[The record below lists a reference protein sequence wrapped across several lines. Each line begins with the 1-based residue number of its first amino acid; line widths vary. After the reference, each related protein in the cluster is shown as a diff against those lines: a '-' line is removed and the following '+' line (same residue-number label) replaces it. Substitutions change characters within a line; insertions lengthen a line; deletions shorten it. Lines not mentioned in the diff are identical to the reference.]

1 MNTKLN
7 LPFLE
12 VMVLRSCN
20 LSCKGCTTFSD
31 LKHQGDYGE
40 WSQTKEWLEQW
51 NQRLNIEAIGF
62 MGGEPLI
69 HPNIKDWIIGARQI
83 LPTSQIRFV
92 TNGLLLEKSLEI
104 IDTLYELGNSVLKI
118 SVHIED
124 ARINR
129 MIKYIMNRF
138 DWKPVTE
145 FHINRWSTGNDF
157 KFQINRPERFYQTFK
172 GTYSDMK
179 PHDNNPADAFHQL
192 CVQKKCPLLF
202 EGKLYK
208 CGTAGLTPH
217 ILKKFNN
224 PNIELWEPYMNTGL
238 TLDCTNE
245 ELNKF
250 INNFGKPHSMCRQ
263 CPVESDRESV
273 IDHSSNVS
281 YK

>member
-31 LKHQGDYGE
+31 LKHQGDYGQ

-51 NQRLNIEAIGF
+51 SQRLNIEAIGF

-83 LPTSQIRFV
+83 LPNSQIRFV
-92 TNGLLLEKSLEI
+92 TNGLLLEKNLEI

-124 ARINR
+124 DRINK

-138 DWKPVTE
+138 DWTPVTE
-145 FHINRWSTGNDF
+145 FHINRWSTGNEF
-157 KFQINRPERFYQTFK
+157 KFQINRPERFYKTFQ
-172 GTYSDMK
+172 GTYNDMR
-179 PHDNNPADAFHQL
+179 PHNNDPADAFNQL
-192 CVQKKCPLLF
+192 CVQKRCPLLF

-217 ILKKFNN
+217 ILRKFNN
-224 PNIELWEPYMNTGL
+224 PNQDLWQPYMNTGL
-238 TLDCTNE
+238 DTDCTDT
-245 ELNKF
+245 ELERF
-250 INNFGKPHSMCRQ
+250 IKNFGKPHVICRQ
-263 CPVESDRESV
+263 CPIETDIDSI
-273 IDHSSNVS
+273 IDHSSNVVQ
-281 YK
+281 K

>member
-31 LKHQGDYGE
+31 LKHQGDYGQ

-69 HPNIKDWIIGARQI
+69 HPNIKDWIVGVREI
-83 LPTSQIRFV
+83 LPTAQIRFV
-92 TNGLLLEKSLEI
+92 TNGLLLEKNLEI
-104 IDTLYELGNSVLKI
+104 IDTLYELGHSVLKI
-118 SVHIED
+118 SVHVED
-124 ARINR
+124 DRINR

-138 DWKPVTE
+138 EWKPVTE
-145 FHINRWSTGNDF
+145 FHINRWSTDNAF

-224 PNIELWEPYMNTGL
+224 PNIELWEPYTNTGL
-238 TLDCTNE
+238 DLNCANE
-245 ELNKF
+245 DLERF
-250 INNFGKPHSMCRQ
+250 IKNFGKPHSMCRQ
-263 CPVESDRESV
+263 CPVEADIESI
-273 IDHSSNVS
+273 IDHPNNVV

>member
-31 LKHQGDYGE
+31 LKHQGDYGQ

-69 HPNIKDWIIGARQI
+69 HPHINEWIIGARQI
-83 LPTSQIRFV
+83 LPTAQIRFV
-92 TNGLLLEKSLEI
+92 TNGLLLEKNLEI

-118 SVHIED
+118 SVHVED
-124 ARINR
+124 DRINR

-138 DWKPVTE
+138 EWKPVTE
-145 FHINRWSTGNDF
+145 FHINRWSTNNEF

-179 PHDNNPADAFHQL
+179 PHDNNPADAFNQL

-224 PNIELWEPYMNTGL
+224 PNIELWEPYTNTGL
-238 TLDCTNE
+238 DLNCDNE
-245 ELNKF
+245 ELEKF
-250 INNFGKPHSMCRQ
+250 IKNFGKPHSICRQ
-263 CPVESDRESV
+263 CPVETDKESI
-273 IDHSSNVS
+273 IDHSNNVV